1 MRAGYYTG
9 DRTYEVRE
17 IPDREPEDDEV
28 KIEVAWCGLCGTDIH
43 KFEGKNGA
51 SPVIPPII
59 LGHECSGIVTAVGPK
74 ETGSRQIPVT
84 DAGNVATAS
93 RGFRISVLKGT
104 VWQKDFLT
112 MFTLRSRTSI
122 KCRRNWILK
131 MRHSQSLCPV

>member
-17 IPDREPEDDEV
+17 VPDREPEDDEV

-59 LGHECSGIVTAVGPK
+59 LGRLSILNP
-74 ETGSRQIPVT
+74 ETGWRQIPVT
-84 DAGNVATAS
+84 DAGNVFTAS

-112 MFTLRSRTSI
+112 MCTLRSRTSI
-122 KCRRNWILK
+122 KCRRSWILK

>member
-51 SPVIPPII
+51 SPVIPPISSDMSVRDRD
-59 LGHECSGIVTAVGPK
+59 GC
-74 ETGSRQIPVT
+74 GSE
-84 DAGNVATAS
+84 G
-93 RGFRISVLKGT
+93 
-104 VWQKDFLT
+104 
-112 MFTLRSRTSI
+112 
-122 KCRRNWILK
+122 
-131 MRHSQSLCPV
+131 